1 MSGVFIRGPG
11 EGTDTV
17 TPRKK
22 ACDKGGDWNNAAIN
36 QGTSGNAGSH
46 EELEDTRNTLP

>member
-22 ACDKGGDWNNAAIN
+22 ACDKGGDLNTPQPVTVTLQKFAEKVA
-36 QGTSGNAGSH
+36 
-46 EELEDTRNTLP
+46 ELKKLLGK